1 MSFDLPD
8 DLLTPIHHMTKPV
21 TLDAVELD
29 RFRGVTLL
37 QRGQEDLI
45 AVASGTTGTD
55 PDTDYR
61 LDTRFQISSIS
72 KQFTATALLLLAD
85 RGVLSVEDPVHRWID
100 GCPSSWDSMTVH
112 HLLTHTA
119 GLGHWWHIPELDLTK
134 PMAADEEL
142 RLFQESPLL
151 SPPGDSYSYSSPG
164 YVVIARIVERAAGQ
178 PYASFL
184 TREMFEP
191 LAMTAT
197 FAGNGTCE
205 YGLAV
210 GHNFGAAVTSFELDT
225 VGMGAGDI
233 WSVAGDMARWD
244 RALASGEIL
253 SHESRQAMLKI
264 HAAVEDDDGLVRTRG
279 YGYGWYIGSV
289 TGGHPVIYHT
299 GDNVGFL
306 SFNAWFPEDAVRLIV
321 LTNEET
327 TDLQAIIGQV
337 VMTAFP

>member
-1 MSFDLPD
+1 MKA
-8 DLLTPIHHMTKPV
+8 M
-21 TLDAVELD
+21 ELAG
-29 RFRGVTLL
+29 FRGVTLL

-55 PDTDYR
+55 PDIECG
-61 LDTRFQISSIS
+61 LDTRFQIASVS
-72 KQFTATALLLLAD
+72 KQFAAAAVLLLAD
-85 RGVLSVEDPVHRWID
+85 RGVLSVEDPVRRWID
-100 GCPSSWDSMTVH
+100 GCPSSWGSMTVH

-119 GLGHWWHIPELDLTK
+119 GLGHWRNIPELDLTR
-134 PMAADEEL
+134 PIAAEEEL
-142 RLFQESPLL
+142 RVFQDAPLL

-164 YVVIARIVERAAGQ
+164 YVVIARIVERAADQ

-184 TREMFEP
+184 AREIFEP

-205 YGLAV
+205 YGLSV
-210 GHNFGAAVTSFELDT
+210 GHKSGAAVTFFELDT
-225 VGMGAGDI
+225 VGEGAGDI

-253 SHESRQAMLKI
+253 SLESRQAMLKI
-264 HAAVEDDDGLVRTRG
+264 QVAVEDDDGLVRTRG
-279 YGYGWYIGSV
+279 YGYGCYIGSV

-299 GDNVGFL
+299 GDNFGFL
-306 SFNAWFPEDAVRLIV
+306 SFNAWFPEDDVRLVV

-327 TDLQAIIGQV
+327 TDIQAIIAQAV
-337 VMTAFP
+337 ITAFP